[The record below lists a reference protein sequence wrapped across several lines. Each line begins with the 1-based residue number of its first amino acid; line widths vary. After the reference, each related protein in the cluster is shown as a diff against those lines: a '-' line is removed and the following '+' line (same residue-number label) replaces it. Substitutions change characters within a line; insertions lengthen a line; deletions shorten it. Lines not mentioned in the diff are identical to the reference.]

1 MTTMTKKEE
10 LLIVI
15 LKHMK
20 VNREDTLEIL
30 TMLYQNE
37 TQMDKLVEYIK
48 HNQQVT
54 PEEIKA
60 KAISLSKIT

>member
-1 MTTMTKKEE
+1 MTKKEE
-10 LLIVI
+10 LLIAI

-37 TQMDKLVEYIK
+37 TQMDKLVDYIK
-48 HNQQVT
+48 NNLEAT

-60 KAISLSKIT
+60 KAIALSKIT